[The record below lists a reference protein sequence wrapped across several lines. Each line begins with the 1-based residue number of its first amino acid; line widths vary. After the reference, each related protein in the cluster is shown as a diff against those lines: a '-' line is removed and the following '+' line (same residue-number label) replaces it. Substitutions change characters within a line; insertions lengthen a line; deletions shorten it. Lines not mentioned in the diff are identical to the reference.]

1 MSATVE
7 NLIIK
12 GCNIS
17 YCGNL
22 TDNNKRKF
30 RIIASRFST
39 VQAFVQAS
47 IEQLN
52 GFRTV
57 EGIHCFRPLTI
68 KETQA
73 ILNLQE
79 LLSPEDSIQENFI
92 KILTYNFIEKQ
103 TAMLNEMSIEKL
115 NSNPLLCKTLNF
127 RSAEE
132 LVRYNAYSAISRSIV
147 TSMGFLIQDLL
158 LYSSEEIYDG
168 KNDAE
173 GKDTKFDV
181 VIDRLDGVRSYIEL
195 KSGPNDLDAAQVKHY
210 AREIAAVE
218 KHGLG
223 GFIGIAYGK
232 KDSPSVSFGLLESY
246 LPDWLNKTLIGQELW
261 DYVTENPDYHNI
273 LLTKI
278 EETSQAVLG
287 NNSII
292 TEIENK
298 IHELTMT
305 FISRYSS
312 LEEYYSTL
320 W

>member
-30 RIIASRFST
+30 RIIASRFSPVSATRLST

-103 TAMLNEMSIEKL
+103 TAMLNEMSIESPTPIRYYVKL
-115 NSNPLLCKTLNF
+115 
-127 RSAEE
+127 
-132 LVRYNAYSAISRSIV
+132 
-147 TSMGFLIQDLL
+147 
-158 LYSSEEIYDG
+158 
-168 KNDAE
+168 
-173 GKDTKFDV
+173 
-181 VIDRLDGVRSYIEL
+181 
-195 KSGPNDLDAAQVKHY
+195 
-210 AREIAAVE
+210 
-218 KHGLG
+218 
-223 GFIGIAYGK
+223 
-232 KDSPSVSFGLLESY
+232 
-246 LPDWLNKTLIGQELW
+246 
-261 DYVTENPDYHNI
+261 
-273 LLTKI
+273 
-278 EETSQAVLG
+278 
-287 NNSII
+287 
-292 TEIENK
+292 
-298 IHELTMT
+298 
-305 FISRYSS
+305 
-312 LEEYYSTL
+312 
-320 W
+320 